1 MPALS
6 GTAVLPATDES
17 TAVWFSVRTP
27 DTRHRGLLI
36 MPRRI
41 FITGGTGYVGR
52 ELIPR
57 LLERGYEVRALVR
70 RGSEKRLPRGCE
82 PVIGNA
88 LDTSSFAERVQSFD
102 TFVQLV
108 GVPHPSPAKAAEFQS
123 IDLASARASVSAAA
137 GAGVKHFVYVSVA
150 QPSPVMKAYQ
160 AVRAEGE
167 KMICDSGLAATI
179 LRPWYVLGP
188 GHRWPYALMPMYWLF
203 ERIPATRQTARRLGL
218 VTLEEMVAALVRS
231 VESPAD
237 GIRIL
242 DVPSIK
248 RTAAKTTVV

>member
-1 MPALS
+1 M
-6 GTAVLPATDES
+6 
-17 TAVWFSVRTP
+17 TP
-27 DTRHRGLLI
+27 RS
-36 MPRRI
+36 I

-52 ELIPR
+52 ALIPR
-57 LLERGYEVRALVR
+57 LHERGHQVRALVR
-70 RGSEKRLPRGCE
+70 KGSEKRLPPGCE

-88 LDTSSFAERVQSFD
+88 LDASTFAGAVQPSD

-108 GVPHPSPAKAAEFQS
+108 GVPHPSPAKAAQFQS

-167 KMICDSGLAATI
+167 MMIRESGLAATI

-188 GHRWPYALMPMYWLF
+188 GHRWPYALVPMYWLF
-203 ERIPATRQTARRLGL
+203 ERIPATRETARRLGL
-218 VTLEEMVAALVRS
+218 VTLYEMVATLANS
-231 VESPAD
+231 VESPAE
-237 GIRIL
+237 GVRIL
-242 DVPSIK
+242 DVPLIRSNGSE
-248 RTAAKTTVV
+248 TE

>member
-1 MPALS
+1 M
-6 GTAVLPATDES
+6 
-17 TAVWFSVRTP
+17 TP
-27 DTRHRGLLI
+27 RN
-36 MPRRI
+36 I

-52 ELIPR
+52 ALIPR
-57 LLERGYEVRALVR
+57 LLERGHRVRALVR
-70 RGSEKRLPRGCE
+70 RGSETRLPRGCE

-88 LDTSSFAERVQSFD
+88 LDVLTFADAVEGSD

-108 GVPHPSPAKAAEFQS
+108 GVPHPSPAKAAQFQS

-167 KMICDSGLAATI
+167 TMIRESGLAATI

-188 GHRWPYALMPMYWLF
+188 GHRWPYALVPVYWLF
-203 ERIPATRQTARRLGL
+203 ERISTTRETARRLGL
-218 VTLEEMVAALVRS
+218 VTLTEMVAALANS
-231 VESPAD
+231 VESPAE
-237 GIRIL
+237 GVRIL
-242 DVPSIK
+242 EVPSI
-248 RTAAKTTVV
+248 RRSASETR